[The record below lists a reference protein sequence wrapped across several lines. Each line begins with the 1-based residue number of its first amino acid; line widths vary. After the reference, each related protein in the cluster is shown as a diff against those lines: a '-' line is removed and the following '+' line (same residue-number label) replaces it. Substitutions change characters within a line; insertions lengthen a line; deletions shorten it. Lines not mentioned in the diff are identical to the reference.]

1 MKGRLLVKDA
11 VLAFEEEGRLVFSKQ
26 DLSVDGFEESSLQK
40 ALWRL
45 QREKRL
51 ISPMRNLFVIVP
63 TVYRSVGT
71 PPPTWYLDAWMKHR
85 GSSCYY
91 IGLLSAAAFH
101 GASHHAVME
110 TQVMLSV
117 PVPPKIMAAARFR
130 FFVKSHIESTPCVER
145 TVETGTVRVS
155 TPAAT
160 FFDLITYMKS
170 IGSIGTVLFELAEN
184 LAIDDLNS
192 CLLKMKIPIADLQRA
207 GFYLDHFSRHDL
219 ADAVAEVL
227 KGRELHKVPLVSSRP
242 TVETEA
248 HSIWKVIPNDTLEI
262 DV

>member
-1 MKGRLLVKDA
+1 
-11 VLAFEEEGRLVFSKQ
+11 
-26 DLSVDGFEESSLQK
+26 
-40 ALWRL
+40 
-45 QREKRL
+45 
-51 ISPMRNLFVIVP
+51 MRNLFVIVP

-91 IGLLSAAAFH
+91 ISLLSAAALH

-145 TVETGTVRVS
+145 MVETGTVRVS

-219 ADAVAEVL
+219 AAAVAEVL
-227 KGRELHKVPLVSSRP
+227 KGRELHKVLLVSSRP

>member
-1 MKGRLLVKDA
+1 MTGRLLVKDA

-26 DLSVDGFEESSLQK
+26 DLLAQGFEESSLQK

-71 PPPTWYLDAWMKHR
+71 PPPTWYVDAWMKHR
-85 GSSCYY
+85 GTSCYY
-91 IGLLSAAAFH
+91 ISLLSAAAFH
-101 GASHHAVME
+101 GASHHAIME

-117 PVPPKIMAAARFR
+117 PVPPKIIASARFR
-130 FFVKSHIESTPCVER
+130 FFVKSHIESTPYVER

-170 IGSIGTVLFELAEN
+170 VGSIGTALFELAEN

-192 CLLKMKIPIADLQRA
+192 CLIKMKIPIADLQRA
-207 GFYLDHFSRHDL
+207 GFYLEHFSRQDL
-219 ADAVAEVL
+219 ADSVAGML

-242 TVETEA
+242 WEETEA
-248 HSIWKVIPNDTLEI
+248 HFIWKVVPNDTLEI